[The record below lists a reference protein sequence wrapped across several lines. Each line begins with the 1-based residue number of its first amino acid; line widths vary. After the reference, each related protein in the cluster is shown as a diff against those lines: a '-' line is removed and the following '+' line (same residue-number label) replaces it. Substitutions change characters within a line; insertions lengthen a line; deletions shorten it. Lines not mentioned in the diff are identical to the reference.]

1 MSKLIFP
8 PFEYK
13 TKQIDGKTAIFDIIR
28 KKYIIVTPEEL
39 VRQHLVHYL
48 INQMKYPKSLISV
61 EDGMKVNKMIKRSDL
76 VVYNQSGHIFLA
88 IECKSAKVK
97 LTQKSMDQLSVYNQ
111 HYKAS
116 FLALTNGLDVY
127 ICKID
132 YDNKKIDFLD
142 NFPKFQ

>member
-76 VVYNQSGHIFLA
+76 VVYNQSGDIFLA
-88 IECKSAKVK
+88 VECKSAKVK
-97 LTQKSMDQLSVYNQ
+97 LTQKTMDQLSVYNQ
-111 HYKAS
+111 HYKAT

-127 ICKID
+127 ICKIN
-132 YDNKKIDFLD
+132 YDTKKIDFLD